1 MFNSIQVLL
10 LYIGVNNN
18 NQINSI
24 WKANSIFGLM
34 LICIIR
40 STSLTLVDKD
50 LHVSFSSLTL
60 KQTIVFY

>member
-10 LYIGVNNN
+10 LYIGVNN